1 MLKDWMQKGACYLD
15 TLHTR
20 VGKESLPL
28 RTKKKGR
35 RTSPATA
42 STFLGRKR
50 EFKFGCLLADLC
62 FGALQKRGNMSDS
75 TPVFDP
81 IAKGEQILLG
91 PFLTGVEA
99 RLFGHAIHPNS
110 RALSL
115 TSLQAAVRKSA
126 NLIEV
131 RLYSFL
137 GKLLARS

>member
-28 RTKKKGR
+28 RTKIPG
-35 RTSPATA
+35 TA

-115 TSLQAAVRKSA
+115 ASLQAAVRKSA